1 MESDIVLL
9 DEVEEEFDEE
19 EEESTDTEELL
30 DPAESTTTEEFDDT
44 VMFAEDS
51 AVIVE
56 LLERVEFS
64 SVGGTEDS
72 GKEEFEPEDDGT
84 EVSDEEEFEP
94 ELLELELRL
103 KSLRLLTVL
112 QVMELVISLVEL
124 QLVNLVLLV
133 TKARMVFPSTIR
145 YCRRIDLDARPI
157 TNFLPVSQPST
168 LIILVSSTYSQE
180 SPFRIAL
187 PDFCLFPPNFCFKFL
202 LPFCFLF
209 LL

>member
-9 DEVEEEFDEE
+9 DEVEVEFDEE
-19 EEESTDTEELL
+19 EEESTDTDELL

-94 ELLELELRL
+94 EDQ
-103 KSLRLLTVL
+103 S
-112 QVMELVISLVEL
+112 
-124 QLVNLVLLV
+124 
-133 TKARMVFPSTIR
+133 
-145 YCRRIDLDARPI
+145 
-157 TNFLPVSQPST
+157 
-168 LIILVSSTYSQE
+168 
-180 SPFRIAL
+180 
-187 PDFCLFPPNFCFKFL
+187 
-202 LPFCFLF
+202 
-209 LL
+209 